1 MAPPASAGA
10 TARRHPPIV
19 RTLRLTTGLILFSF
33 ATSHFLN
40 HACGILRLPA
50 MDAVRTVLLWPWR
63 TPVGQTLLYGS
74 LLIHG
79 GLGLYA
85 IFRRRH
91 LWIPPSELAQI
102 LLGLTIPPLIIIH
115 ATNVRLGYL
124 LFGLPLTYPWLIYRY
139 WFLSPFVGVPRQFLL
154 LLVLWIHGCI
164 GLRSAIR
171 FKPWYP
177 RWMPMLAI
185 LATLI
190 PVLAISGIIDAGHDF
205 DARAAQ
211 SEAFLASFK
220 LQTPEETAALSRI
233 AGTLILIY
241 LGLVGAVFALSGARE
256 WHQRRFRAV
265 TIGYPDGRQALAPR
279 GFSILEASRFAG
291 IPHISMCGGRGR
303 CSTCRI
309 RVGAGLDALPPPNP
323 AEANTL
329 AAIGAAGDIRLACQ
343 VRPLADVD
351 VVPLLTLGRSKNGP
365 FAASLSAAT
374 EHEIAALFVDLRNS
388 MKLADGRLP
397 YDAFYVI
404 DRYVGAVCQAVE
416 ANGGHITS
424 VAGDGVMCFFG
435 GDRDART
442 AARGAIFAL
451 RDLWRALSVLS
462 VEFEAA
468 FDFPLRFGAGC
479 HLGLAVVGGLESRE
493 TAQFLGEV
501 GNIASRLESLAKEFA
516 CAIVMSREVIERAG
530 FAMPPVDTH
539 RARIPNVSQEMEL
552 VTFRTQQELDDLILT
567 RG

>member
-50 MDAVRTVLLWPWR
+50 MDAVRLVLLWPWR
-63 TPVGQTLLYGS
+63 TAVGQTLLYGS

-91 LWIPPSELAQI
+91 LWIPSSELAQI

-205 DARAAQ
+205 DARAAR
-211 SEAFLASFK
+211 SEAFPRK
-220 LQTPEETAALSRI
+220 LQTPDARADGGALADRRDTDPDLPWPRRGRIRAERRAGMASTSFSRRDHRLPRWQ
-233 AGTLILIY
+233 A
-241 LGLVGAVFALSGARE
+241 GARP
-256 WHQRRFRAV
+256 A
-265 TIGYPDGRQALAPR
+265 
-279 GFSILEASRFAG
+279 
-291 IPHISMCGGRGR
+291 
-303 CSTCRI
+303 
-309 RVGAGLDALPPPNP
+309 RVLDP
-323 AEANTL
+323 
-329 AAIGAAGDIRLACQ
+329 
-343 VRPLADVD
+343 
-351 VVPLLTLGRSKNGP
+351 
-365 FAASLSAAT
+365 
-374 EHEIAALFVDLRNS
+374 
-388 MKLADGRLP
+388 
-397 YDAFYVI
+397 
-404 DRYVGAVCQAVE
+404 
-416 ANGGHITS
+416 
-424 VAGDGVMCFFG
+424 
-435 GDRDART
+435 
-442 AARGAIFAL
+442 
-451 RDLWRALSVLS
+451 
-462 VEFEAA
+462 
-468 FDFPLRFGAGC
+468 
-479 HLGLAVVGGLESRE
+479 
-493 TAQFLGEV
+493 
-501 GNIASRLESLAKEFA
+501 
-516 CAIVMSREVIERAG
+516 
-530 FAMPPVDTH
+530 
-539 RARIPNVSQEMEL
+539 
-552 VTFRTQQELDDLILT
+552 
-567 RG
+567 